1 MNKPAKVIFGGTCSN
16 SSKIAEELTRALDAN
31 LGRLQVMRFP
41 DEETYVRVLDD
52 VKGKH
57 VIYVQS
63 TAPPQDTCLVE
74 LFITLDTLRRLKAK
88 RVDVIVPYLAYA
100 RQDKEFNKGEAISAR
115 TVAKILDAVDVDR
128 LYTLDVHLYRRLGPF
143 SLYGVKAYNL
153 SAGRALASYVKSNLG
168 IEAPATIIPDRGH
181 TPLANMIRDIVG
193 DDFVFLRK
201 KRKTGWEYP
210 KIYEKTADL
219 EGKDVVIFDDIL
231 GTGGTVLRATQFAL
245 SKGARKVVVAVT
257 HALFLNNVRGR
268 LRDAGVSQVVTT
280 DSILQPESVIPIA
293 PIIAEYLK
301 SRI

>member
-1 MNKPAKVIFGGTCSN
+1 MKIVFGGTCSN
-16 SSKIAEELTRALDAN
+16 SANIAEMLTGALGAD
-31 LGRLQVMRFP
+31 LGRLEVRRFP

-74 LFITLDTLRRLKAK
+74 LFISLDTFRRLKAK

-100 RQDKEFNKGEAISAR
+100 RQDKEFNKGEAISAC
-115 TVAKILDAVDVDR
+115 TVAKILNAVGVDR
-128 LYTLDVHLYRRLGPF
+128 LYTLDIHLYRRLGPF

-168 IEAPATIIPDRGH
+168 TEALTTIIPDRGH
-181 TPLANMIRDIVG
+181 TPLADMIRDIVG
-193 DDFVFLRK
+193 DHFVFLRK

-210 KIYEKTADL
+210 KIYERTADL
-219 EGKDVVIFDDIL
+219 QGKDVVIFDDIL
-231 GTGGTVLRATQFAL
+231 GTGGTILKATQFAVA
-245 SKGARKVVVAVT
+245 KGARKVIVAVT
-257 HALFLNNVRGR
+257 HALFISNARDR
-268 LRDAGVSQVVTT
+268 LREAGVSQIVTT

-301 SRI
+301 SKI

>member
-1 MNKPAKVIFGGTCSN
+1 MKIVFGGTCSN
-16 SSKIAEELTRALDAN
+16 SINVAEELARALDAD
-31 LGRLQVMRFP
+31 LGGLEVKRFP
-41 DEETYVRVLDD
+41 DEETYVRILND

-74 LFITLDTLRRLKAK
+74 LFITLDTFRRLKAK
-88 RVDVIVPYLAYA
+88 RIDVIIPYLAYA
-100 RQDKEFNKGEAISAR
+100 RQDKEFKRGEAISAR
-115 TVAKILDAVDVDR
+115 TVAKILNAIRVDR

-153 SAGRALASYVKSNLG
+153 SAGRALARYVKSNLG

-181 TPLANMIRDIVG
+181 TPLADMIRDIVG
-193 DDFVFLRK
+193 DHFVFLRK
-201 KRKTGWEYP
+201 RRKTGWEYP

-219 EGKDVVIFDDIL
+219 QRKDVVIFDDIL
-231 GTGGTVLRATQFAL
+231 GTGGTILKATLFAL
-245 SKGARKVVVAVT
+245 AKGAKRVVVAVT
-257 HALFLNNVRGR
+257 HALFIDNARER
-268 LRDAGVSQVVTT
+268 LREAGVSQIVTT

-293 PIIAEYLK
+293 PIMAEYLK

>member
-1 MNKPAKVIFGGTCSN
+1 VKIVFGGTCSN
-16 SSKIAEELTRALDAN
+16 SANIAEMLTGALGAD
-31 LGRLQVMRFP
+31 LGRLEVRRFP

-74 LFITLDTLRRLKAK
+74 LFISLDTFRRLKAK

-100 RQDKEFNKGEAISAR
+100 RQDKEFNKGEAISAC
-115 TVAKILDAVDVDR
+115 TVAKILNAVGVDR
-128 LYTLDVHLYRRLGPF
+128 LYTLDIHLYRRLGPF

-168 IEAPATIIPDRGH
+168 MEAPTTIIPDRGH
-181 TPLANMIRDIVG
+181 TPLADMIRDIVG
-193 DDFVFLRK
+193 DHFVFLRK

-210 KIYEKTADL
+210 KIYERTADL
-219 EGKDVVIFDDIL
+219 QGKDVVIFDDIL
-231 GTGGTVLRATQFAL
+231 GTGGTILKATQFAVA
-245 SKGARKVVVAVT
+245 KGARKVIVAVT
-257 HALFLNNVRGR
+257 HALFISNARDR
-268 LRDAGVSQVVTT
+268 LREAGVSQIVTT

-301 SRI
+301 SKI

>member
-1 MNKPAKVIFGGTCSN
+1 VKIVFGGTCSN
-16 SSKIAEELTRALDAN
+16 SANIAEMLTGALGAD
-31 LGRLQVMRFP
+31 LGRLEVRRFP

-74 LFITLDTLRRLKAK
+74 LFISLDTFRRLKAK

-100 RQDKEFNKGEAISAR
+100 RQDKEFNKGEAISAC
-115 TVAKILDAVDVDR
+115 TVAKILNAVGVDR
-128 LYTLDVHLYRRLGPF
+128 LYTLDIHLYRRLGPF

-168 IEAPATIIPDRGH
+168 TEALTTIIPDRGH
-181 TPLANMIRDIVG
+181 TPLADMIRDIVG
-193 DDFVFLRK
+193 DHFVFLRK

-210 KIYEKTADL
+210 KIYERTADL
-219 EGKDVVIFDDIL
+219 QGKDVVIFDDIL
-231 GTGGTVLRATQFAL
+231 GTGGTILKATQFAVA
-245 SKGARKVVVAVT
+245 KGARKVIVAVT
-257 HALFLNNVRGR
+257 HALFISNARDR
-268 LRDAGVSQVVTT
+268 LREAGVSQIVTT

-301 SRI
+301 SKI

>member
-1 MNKPAKVIFGGTCSN
+1 MKIVFGGTCSN
-16 SSKIAEELTRALDAN
+16 SANIAEELTRALDAD
-31 LGRLQVMRFP
+31 LGRLEVKRFP

-74 LFITLDTLRRLKAK
+74 LFITLDTFRRLKAK

-100 RQDKEFNKGEAISAR
+100 RQDKEFNRGEAISAC
-115 TVAKILDAVDVDR
+115 TVAKILNAIGVHR

-153 SAGRALASYVKSNLG
+153 SAGRALASYVRGNLG

-181 TPLANMIRDIVG
+181 TPLADMIRDIVG
-193 DDFVFLRK
+193 DHFVFLRK
-201 KRKTGWEYP
+201 KRKRGWEYP
-210 KIYEKTADL
+210 KIYDKTADL
-219 EGKDVVIFDDIL
+219 QGKDVVIFDDIL
-231 GTGGTVLRATQFAL
+231 GTGGTILKATQFAVT
-245 SKGARKVVVAVT
+245 KGARRVIVAVT
-257 HALFLNNVRGR
+257 HALFISDARER
-268 LRDAGVSQVVTT
+268 LREAGVAQIVTT

>member
-1 MNKPAKVIFGGTCSN
+1 VKIVFGGTCSN
-16 SSKIAEELTRALDAN
+16 SANIAEELTRALDAD
-31 LGRLQVMRFP
+31 LGRLEVKRFP

-74 LFITLDTLRRLKAK
+74 LFITLDTFRRLKAK

-100 RQDKEFNKGEAISAR
+100 RQDKEFNRGEAISAC
-115 TVAKILDAVDVDR
+115 TVAKILNAIGVHR

-153 SAGRALASYVKSNLG
+153 SAGRALASYVRGNLG

-181 TPLANMIRDIVG
+181 TPLADMIRDIVG
-193 DDFVFLRK
+193 DHFVFLRK
-201 KRKTGWEYP
+201 KRKRGWEYP
-210 KIYEKTADL
+210 KIYDKTADL
-219 EGKDVVIFDDIL
+219 QGKDVVIFDDIL
-231 GTGGTVLRATQFAL
+231 GTGGTILKATQFAVT
-245 SKGARKVVVAVT
+245 KGARRVIVAVT
-257 HALFLNNVRGR
+257 HALFISDARER
-268 LRDAGVSQVVTT
+268 LREAGVAQIVTT

>member
-1 MNKPAKVIFGGTCSN
+1 MKIVFGGTCSN
-16 SSKIAEELTRALDAN
+16 SINVAEELARALDAD
-31 LGRLQVMRFP
+31 LGGLEVKRFP
-41 DEETYVRVLDD
+41 DEETYVRILND

-74 LFITLDTLRRLKAK
+74 LFITLDTFRRLKAK
-88 RVDVIVPYLAYA
+88 RIDVIIPYLAYA
-100 RQDKEFNKGEAISAR
+100 RQDKEFKRGEAISAR
-115 TVAKILDAVDVDR
+115 TVAKILNAIRVDR

-153 SAGRALASYVKSNLG
+153 SAGRALARYVKSNLG

-181 TPLANMIRDIVG
+181 TPLADMIRDIVG
-193 DDFVFLRK
+193 DHFVFLRK
-201 KRKTGWEYP
+201 RRKTGWEYP

-219 EGKDVVIFDDIL
+219 QRKDVVIFDDIL
-231 GTGGTVLRATQFAL
+231 GTGGTILKATQFAL
-245 SKGARKVVVAVT
+245 AKGAKRVVVAVT
-257 HALFLNNVRGR
+257 HALFIDNARER
-268 LRDAGVSQVVTT
+268 LREAGVSQIVTT

-293 PIIAEYLK
+293 PIMAEYLK

>member
-1 MNKPAKVIFGGTCSN
+1 MYDVKIVFGGTCSN
-16 SSKIAEELTRALDAN
+16 SAKIAEELTRVLDAD
-31 LGRLQVMRFP
+31 LGKLEVRRFP
-41 DEETYVRVLDD
+41 DEEIYVRVLDD

-74 LFITLDTLRRLKAK
+74 LFIALDTFRRLKAK

-100 RQDKEFNKGEAISAR
+100 RQDKEFKRGEAISAR
-115 TVAKILDAVDVDR
+115 TVAKILNAVGVDR
-128 LYTLDVHLYRRLGPF
+128 LYTLDVHLYRRLGSF

-153 SAGRALASYVKSNLG
+153 SAGRALARYVKSNLG

-193 DDFVFLRK
+193 DHFVFLRK
-201 KRKTGWEYP
+201 RRKSGWEYP
-210 KIYEKTADL
+210 KIYEKAADL
-219 EGKDVVIFDDIL
+219 QGKDVIIFDDIL
-231 GTGGTVLRATQFAL
+231 GTGGTVLKATQFAL
-245 SKGARKVVVAVT
+245 AKGARRVVVAVT
-257 HALFLNNVRGR
+257 HALFLNNVRER
-268 LRDAGVSQVVTT
+268 LREAGVNQVVTT